1 MITGMHAVIY
11 TRDAEADRS
20 FFRDVLGFSSVDAG
34 DGWLIFAAPPSE
46 VACHPAE
53 SNGKHELYLMC
64 DNVQAEIAQLNEKG
78 IRCGPVSDEGWGLLS
93 TVRLPG
99 GGDLGLYEPRH
110 AMAHGTPR

>member
-64 DNVQAEIAQLNEKG
+64 DDVQAEIERLNEKG
-78 IRCGPVSDEGWGLLS
+78 IRCGPVSHEGWGLLS